1 MKRAHARPLSNARI
15 PCHRLVTRIRDNR
28 LRAASLRA
36 SSHWAMPCHA
46 IAVFCGLG
54 RSSPFETEPVG
65 ESVVSSVYEVNLGVQ
80 IAICVG
86 TSATSITS

>member
-28 LRAASLRA
+28 LRAALLRA
-36 SSHWAMPCHA
+36 SSHWAMPLLCF
-46 IAVFCGLG
+46 VDFG